1 MRFILFF
8 FLLSQIN
15 LFAQASAYQK
25 FEWDVV
31 QLGYSNASKL
41 EGVNNGLLLGSEI
54 RYNFR
59 DDFSVG
65 ISSDFS
71 FYFDK
76 VEDKDADIFNI
87 NSGLLVVDKYT
98 RTDGANRAFFGL
110 GLGEYDSRK
119 LIIRGNED
127 AEVLEKSSSFGIA
140 ARVGYELKRFR
151 FKAQYNFTTKE
162 AMSNYLTLKV
172 GITLW
177 GNYKGR

>member
-15 LFAQASAYQK
+15 LFAQSTAYQK
-25 FEWDVV
+25 FEWDII

-65 ISSDFS
+65 LNSDFT

-76 VEDKDADIFNI
+76 LVDKEADISNI
-87 NSGLLVVDKYT
+87 NSGLVVVDKYF
-98 RTDGANRAFFGL
+98 RTDRANRAFFGL
-110 GLGEYDSRK
+110 GLGEYTSNKILVRD
-119 LIIRGNED
+119 NEED
-127 AEVLEKSSSFGIA
+127 EVIEKYASFGLS

-162 AMSNYLTLKV
+162 VMSNYLTLKV

-177 GNYKGR
+177 GNYKG